1 MVVYATAI
9 IPLIYKLIESL
20 AGESITAKNAEYADD
35 LLAVG
40 SLTALYI
47 WRNHICE
54 IRPKLGYFFQPDK
67 CWIKLKKENIEK
79 ARHIVRSTGVNIT
92 RGEDDISE
100 QSSIQINI
108 KMSSSLKKS
117 THSSLNYDL

>member
-35 LLAVG
+35 LLAIG

-54 IRPKLGYFFQPDK
+54 IRPKLGYFFG
-67 CWIKLKKENIEK
+67 L
-79 ARHIVRSTGVNIT
+79 
-92 RGEDDISE
+92 ISHMWFR
-100 QSSIQINI
+100 QMYKDQN
-108 KMSSSLKKS
+108 
-117 THSSLNYDL
+117 